1 MALQAIFAHSRDFSG
16 ILFQREGRILFSWD
30 ETELDDMIGLL
41 DTCLASSPPVGTVWE
56 AEEALAASIITDK
69 QLRALSKKH
78 LLMMIRDLEK
88 ELLREKTEMAH
99 LLGVC
104 GAGPPRGRR
113 AQRAAKM

>member
-1 MALQAIFAHSRDFSG
+1 LFA
-16 ILFQREGRILFSWD
+16 WD

-41 DTCLASSPPVGTVWE
+41 DSCLGPSRPAGPVWE
-56 AEEALAASIITDK
+56 AGEAASIITDK

-104 GAGPPRGRR
+104 GARAPRERQ
-113 AQRAAKM
+113 A